1 MPKKLEKRLNML
13 SSSKKGM
20 KETQIESLLVKNTPD
35 DINGIL
41 DIEEVKITELEDLAI
56 EIILK
61 EAERKNSL
69 I

>member
-41 DIEEVKITELEDLAI
+41 DIEEGKITELEDLAI